1 MTRGVNFSIARFD
14 PGIAITRLTDGVAHV
29 LHFFLDL
36 RVIEPP
42 ANKSLGGVESV
53 GAVSDCLS
61 LGRHPHQALALPGE
75 GDDGGRGPR
84 SLGILNHLGSL
95 PLHNGNTGVGSPE
108 INTNNC
114 PLHT

>member
-29 LHFFLDL
+29 LHFFLNFW
-36 RVIEPP
+36 VIKPP
-42 ANKSLGGVESV
+42 ADESLGGVEGVCAV
-53 GAVSDCLS
+53 GDGLS
-61 LGRHPHQALALPGE
+61 LGRHPHHPLPLPGE